1 MKAYLT
7 AATLGLLI
15 TGPAFAQSSTT
26 PAPKAPEAQQQNSFA
41 SQTGNMLTAQKLKQD
56 LQNAGFTDVTVAA
69 EAFLVQA
76 KTKDGNPV
84 VMTIGPHGFTAME
97 AVHTTGSTGSMG
109 NTGSS
114 GSSGSM
120 NSTNPST
127 QK

>member
-7 AATLGLLI
+7 AAALGLMI
-15 TGPAFAQSSTT
+15 TGPAFAQSSAT
-26 PAPKAPEAQQQNSFA
+26 PAPKAPEAQQQSSSANQSDKL
-41 SQTGNMLTAQKLKQD
+41 LTTQKLKQD

-97 AVHTTGSTGSMG
+97 AVHTTGSTGNM
-109 NTGSS
+109 GSS